1 MRTALIAVLI
11 AIGMTV
17 TVTACT
23 TVAPPPLA
31 ATGTAS
37 PAGFATLALWGEWES
52 DLAPAYTRLAVLRHR
67 AARMLDA
74 RRIDVAVAIA
84 VQAEADRARNL
95 LDDSRRGNSKTP
107 SPRQRQQLADAI
119 AAIAAAE
126 TRLEQ

>member
-11 AIGMTV
+11 AIGMTLS
-17 TVTACT
+17 ACT

-31 ATGTAS
+31 ATGTAT

-67 AARMLDA
+67 AARLLDA

-84 VQAEADRARNL
+84 IQAEADRARNL

-107 SPRQRQQLADAI
+107 TPRQRQQLADAI